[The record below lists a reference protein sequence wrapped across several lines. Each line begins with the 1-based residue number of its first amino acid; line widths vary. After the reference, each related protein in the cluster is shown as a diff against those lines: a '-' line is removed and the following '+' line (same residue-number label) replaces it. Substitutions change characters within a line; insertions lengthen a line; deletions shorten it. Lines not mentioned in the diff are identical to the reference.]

1 VDVVVGVIGV
11 IGRIFVA
18 AGVVLLFFTAYLLW
32 GTGVYTKQQQKHFEE
47 TLKANPLISDK
58 DLQSGQRIPPARP
71 QKEPTLGDPLFSIKV
86 PKIGLDTVV
95 VNGVRVDDLKKGPG
109 LFPSCKQGEDSDE
122 CVPGAKYPGED
133 GNVAI
138 SGHRTTYGAPFF
150 RVNELKKGDVIDLV
164 AGRARYRYRVRE
176 QKITDPVSG
185 FQDVLQRDRAELTLT
200 SCHPR
205 FSAAQRM
212 IIKADFEGSSLVAV
226 GPSRGGPTRT
236 KAPPVI
242 PTDVIVLGSIAIA
255 CALASLALSR
265 RYRWTAAYIAL
276 GIVGAAGLWV
286 GVFPRALSLLPENF

>member
-1 VDVVVGVIGV
+1 
-11 IGRIFVA
+11 
-18 AGVVLLFFTAYLLW
+18 
-32 GTGVYTKQQQKHFEE
+32 VYTKHQQNEFKK
-47 TLKANPLISDK
+47 TIANNPLVTDA
-58 DLQSGQRIPPARP
+58 DLKPGQRIPPARP
-71 QKEPTLGDPLFSIKV
+71 GKEPNLGDPLFSIKV
-86 PKIGLDTVV
+86 PRIGLDTIVV
-95 VNGVRVDDLKKGPG
+95 SGVRVDDLKKGPG
-109 LFPSCKQGEDSDE
+109 LFPSCKPGEDTDT
-122 CVPGAKYPGED
+122 CTPDAKYPGEN

-176 QKITDPVSG
+176 QKIEDPVGG
-185 FQDVLQRDRAELTLT
+185 FNEVLQHGRAELTLT

-226 GPSRGGPTRT
+226 GPSRTGPTRNG
-236 KAPPVI
+236 APPVI
-242 PTDVIVLGSIAIA
+242 PTDVIILGSVAVA
-255 CALASLALSR
+255 CALASLGLSK